1 MKKDGTFRSR
11 ILEQYDSFSTQEKK
25 IAKFLADHYTQIL
38 TLSGK
43 EIAQLSGVSESAVV
57 RFAQSMGFSGFR
69 QLKNALKEEKGA
81 FRSPYAAAKVFSE
94 KADDE
99 TIRAYHD
106 TIAKDLKCFTENLDM
121 KRLDEAAEK
130 IQKAGTVFLIGIGS
144 DCVVA
149 EYLANYLPLLGIRTI
164 KVCRQGLAMK
174 ESLLQICEGDY
185 ILMSV
190 YPNVQEDEKWVC
202 DYAAEH
208 QTDLFL
214 ITDSDLTAE
223 ELNVQNYI
231 VARNSTETFYHSYVL
246 SMMLCDILLMKIRA
260 ADPAKAE
267 LALKK
272 YDELIS
278 C

>member
-11 ILEQYDSFSTQEKK
+11 ILEQYDSFSMQEKK

-57 RFAQSMGFSGFR
+57 RFAQSMGFPGFR

-130 IQKAGTVFLIGIGS
+130 MLYHLEESKKSTFQLIFDGMDNG
-144 DCVVA
+144 
-149 EYLANYLPLLGIRTI
+149 TI
-164 KVCRQGLAMK
+164 K
-174 ESLLQICEGDY
+174 
-185 ILMSV
+185 
-190 YPNVQEDEKWVC
+190 
-202 DYAAEH
+202 
-208 QTDLFL
+208 F
-214 ITDSDLTAE
+214 
-223 ELNVQNYI
+223 
-231 VARNSTETFYHSYVL
+231 
-246 SMMLCDILLMKIRA
+246 
-260 ADPAKAE
+260 
-267 LALKK
+267 
-272 YDELIS
+272 
-278 C
+278 